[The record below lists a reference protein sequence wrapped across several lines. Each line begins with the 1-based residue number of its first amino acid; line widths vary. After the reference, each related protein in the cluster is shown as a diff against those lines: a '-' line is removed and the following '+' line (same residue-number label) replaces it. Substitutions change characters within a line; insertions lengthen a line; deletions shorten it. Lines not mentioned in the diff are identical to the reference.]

1 MRRNYESSVG
11 TEAALVFDNPIVTG
25 INFLHKNPKELV
37 NFVSCQEDPIGCLR
51 VTWHNET
58 TRENLKDRIKEA
70 ATWVHFDPKKIENM
84 VNVQV
89 PGEIHQRA
97 LERALDAFWETDSTS
112 PITRTRV
119 LRSSRPTLT
128 ISYASYLPYANPTEK
143 GRKSSKEK
151 R

>member
-58 TRENLKDRIKEA
+58 TRENLKDWIKALAEA
-70 ATWVHFDPKKIENM
+70 ATCITLRRLKIWLMSKFLAKSTN
-84 VNVQV
+84 
-89 PGEIHQRA
+89 A
-97 LERALDAFWETDSTS
+97 LWKGPSTPS
-112 PITRTRV
+112 GKQTRQAR
-119 LRSSRPTLT
+119 
-128 ISYASYLPYANPTEK
+128 
-143 GRKSSKEK
+143 
-151 R
+151 